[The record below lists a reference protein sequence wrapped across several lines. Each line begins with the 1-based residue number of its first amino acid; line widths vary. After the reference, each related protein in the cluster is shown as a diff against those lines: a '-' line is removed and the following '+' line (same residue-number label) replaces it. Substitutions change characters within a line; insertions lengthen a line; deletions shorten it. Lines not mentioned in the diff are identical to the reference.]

1 MDDSKQSCIQGIKL
15 KPLRN
20 RIQEASRQ
28 QGIPQYIIEK
38 DYALSYILAGISLKP
53 EINNTLVFKGGT
65 ALKKLFF
72 GDYRFSED
80 LDFSAINSPT
90 GEELENAIK
99 DVTVETLR
107 LLTEHGP
114 FSIHLERY
122 LEREPHPHGQ
132 EAFIV
137 RVQFPWHPS
146 PMCRIKIEITHDE
159 PVLMSA
165 QKRRLIHGYDE
176 ELDCDIS
183 CYQLEEI
190 VAEKLRTLLQ
200 THQKLIQRGW
210 NRPRARDY
218 YDLWRIL
225 KQYND
230 GLDGKKIT
238 KLLDQKCKHREV
250 SFKSRNDFFSE
261 ELVSEA
267 HKHWETNL
275 APFLV
280 ELPECSIVLEELRE
294 LLNDLISVKN
304 VSDFL

>member
-1 MDDSKQSCIQGIKL
+1 M

-38 DYALSYILAGISLKP
+38 DYALSYILAGISSKP

-80 LDFSAINSPT
+80 LDFSAVDSPT
-90 GEELENAIK
+90 GEKLENAIN

-114 FSIHLERY
+114 FSINLERY

-132 EAFIV
+132 DAFIV
-137 RVQFPWHPS
+137 RVQFPWHPN

-159 PVLMSA
+159 PVFMSA
-165 QKRRLIHGYDE
+165 QKRHLIHGYDE
-176 ELDCDIS
+176 ELDCDIT

-225 KQYND
+225 NQYND
-230 GLDGKKIT
+230 GLDGKQIT

-250 SFKSRNDFFSE
+250 SFQSLDDFFSE

-267 HKHWETNL
+267 HKHWEANL

-280 ELPECSIVLEELRE
+280 ELPECSVVLEDLKG
-294 LLNDLISVKN
+294 LLSGLVFNA
-304 VSDFL
+304 